1 MRLPLC
7 QLRPSTIFPPR
18 EVSGDRT
25 SEEHENLYLASFPSS
40 VIPGMSLATIMLK
53 GLGGFSK
60 SSHEE
65 LMKHS
70 LTIPTAAQHIY
81 GKESK
86 PARKTGQMTLVAS
99 SMSQAPI
106 LWTRSS
112 APRTRCKQSE
122 KIFPHPD
129 YPPGCFIPC
138 IPVFSTSSKPFV
150 AVIMGS
156 DSDLNGLGSGLAL
169 FKTLSIP
176 FHVTITSA
184 YRTHDRIHCS
194 SSIKRLQSHHRG
206 CKWHCPS
213 T

>member
-1 MRLPLC
+1 MRHYVLDDKLCIPTKLLRLPLC

-40 VIPGMSLATIMLK
+40 VIPGMFLATIMLK

-112 APRTRCKQSE
+112 APRTRCKQSK

-138 IPVFSTSSKPFV
+138 IPVFSTSSKP
-150 AVIMGS
+150 ICCS
-156 DSDLNGLGSGLAL
+156 DHGIRLGSQRSRVWSRPIQD
-169 FKTLSIP
+169 TQHPIP
-176 FHVTITSA
+176 
-184 YRTHDRIHCS
+184 R
-194 SSIKRLQSHHRG
+194 HHHL
-206 CKWHCPS
+206 CIPHA
-213 T
+213 